1 MKILEET
8 KEYFSRIA
16 GKPLEIFPIQDAV
29 CKRFPRFFLDLY
41 YFHEAIFLK
50 QTFILAYTDKKNE
63 STPAQLDK
71 HRELIR
77 EATGKETVFVF
88 HRNAMAAYNRNRM
101 IHHGIPFIIPGW
113 QIFMPFMMFELKEF
127 GMAKINRA
135 VPAEKLSIAAQTLLL
150 YHLQKK
156 GLDDLTFAELSD
168 LFSFDK
174 MTVFN
179 AISGLQELK
188 LCETGFKGR
197 NKNIHFIL
205 QGRSLW
211 EKVLPYLK
219 NPIWHKHQVKLT
231 RVPDKM
237 FFKSGMTALAHY
249 SMIAD
254 NDYETYAVSQK
265 TWKAVAAKWILTE
278 IPNPEEDSI
287 LIEVWRGNP
296 EILVEGGIID
306 RLSTYLIFRED
317 ADERVQAS
325 LDKIL
330 EDVKW

>member
-1 MKILEET
+1 MKLLEGI
-8 KEYFSRIA
+8 KEYFNGIA
-16 GKPLEIFPIQDAV
+16 GKPLEVFPLPEAV
-29 CKRFPRFFLDLY
+29 RKRFPRFFLDLY
-41 YFHEAIFLK
+41 DFYEAKLFNQII
-50 QTFILAYTDKKNE
+50 ILALVNKNSE
-63 STPAQLDK
+63 NTPAQLDK
-71 HRELIR
+71 HMELIR
-77 EATGKETVFVF
+77 EATGKEAVFVF
-88 HRNAMAAYNRNRM
+88 ERDAMAAYNRNRM

-113 QIFMPFMMFELKEF
+113 QIFMPFMMIELKEF

-135 VPAEKLSIAAQTLLL
+135 VPAERLSIAAQTLLL

-156 GLDDLTFAELSD
+156 GLDGLTLTELSE

-188 LCETGFKGR
+188 LCETGLKGR
-197 NKNIHFIL
+197 NKNFHFIV
-205 QGRSLW
+205 QGRALW
-211 EKVLPYLK
+211 EKALPYLK
-219 NPIWHKHQVKLT
+219 NPIWHNHQVKLT
-231 RVPDKM
+231 RAPDAM

-265 TWKAVAAKWILTE
+265 TWKDVAANWALAE
-278 IPNPEEDSI
+278 IPSPEEDS
-287 LIEVWRGNP
+287 LSIEVWRGNP
-296 EILVEGGIID
+296 AILAEEGIVD

-317 ADERVQAS
+317 ADERVHAS
-325 LDKIL
+325 IDKIL

>member
-1 MKILEET
+1 MKLLEET
-8 KEYFSRIA
+8 KGYFNGIA
-16 GKPLEIFPIQDAV
+16 GKPLEIFPVQDAV

-41 YFHEAIFLK
+41 DFHEAIFLE
-50 QTFILAYTDKKNE
+50 QAFILAFANKKNE

-71 HRELIR
+71 HRELIK

-88 HRNAMAAYNRNRM
+88 QRDAMAAYNRNRM
-101 IHHGIPFIIPGW
+101 IRHRIPFIIPGW
-113 QIFMPFMMFELKEF
+113 QIFMPFMMIELKEF

-135 VPAEKLSIAAQTLLL
+135 VSAEKLSIAAQTLLL

-156 GLDDLTFAELSD
+156 VLEDFTFAELSD

-179 AISGLQELK
+179 AIFEMQELK

-197 NKNIHFIL
+197 NKNIHFIV
-205 QGRSLW
+205 QGRALW
-211 EKVLPYLK
+211 EKALPYLK
-219 NPIWHKHQVKLT
+219 NPIWHNHQVKLT
-231 RVPDKM
+231 RNPDAM

-265 TWKAVAAKWILTE
+265 TWKAVAANWALTE

-296 EILVEGGIID
+296 AMLAEKGIID